1 MRSVH
6 LHTQRPLPSY
16 RVQPRIYVLTG
27 ASKYVVVAY
36 AILVLS
42 SLATGLWLV
51 SVPSGKGITVTLRSF
66 FFFLNLTSFSA
77 LQLPVTGLD
86 TFRVCIFIASDAA
99 EWAYRSLV
107 ALSGIN

>member
-51 SVPSGKGITVTLRSF
+51 SVPSGKGITDTLRSF
-66 FFFLNLTSFSA
+66 FFFFESDLFFSPTTA
-77 LQLPVTGLD
+77 RDWSRYIPSVHLHRL
-86 TFRVCIFIASDAA
+86 
-99 EWAYRSLV
+99 
-107 ALSGIN
+107 